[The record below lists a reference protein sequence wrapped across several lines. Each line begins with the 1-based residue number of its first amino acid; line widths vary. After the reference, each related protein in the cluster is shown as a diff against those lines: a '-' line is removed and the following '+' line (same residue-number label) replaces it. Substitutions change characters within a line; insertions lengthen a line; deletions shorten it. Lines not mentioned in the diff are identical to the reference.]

1 MTKIIAVSGA
11 DGFIGSHLVET
22 LVTQGYGVKAMAQYN
37 SFGSA
42 GWLDELDH
50 DVLANAE
57 VQFGDIR
64 DPASTEALLSGAEAV
79 CHLAAL
85 IAIPYS
91 YQAPGSYLQTNV
103 IGTYN
108 VLEAARRLETP
119 LLICTS
125 TSEVYGTARTV
136 PIKEDHPLQAQSPY
150 AASKIA
156 ADKLAESYHLSF
168 GLPVTILRPFNT
180 FGPRQSARAVIAT
193 IISQVAAGRREINLG
208 STEPTRDFNY
218 VTDTARAFA
227 SLVTAAPGS
236 VCGRAFNAGSGRETS
251 IGEIVQI
258 IARVM
263 GRSVDIVTD
272 PTRVRPSG
280 SEVMRLIADSA
291 CLHQVTSWKP
301 EVTLEDG
308 LAATASWFGAHRN
321 LNRYQVD
328 RYNI

>member
-1 MTKIIAVSGA
+1 MAKIVAVSGA

-22 LVTQGYGVKAMAQYN
+22 LVTQGYGVRAMAQYN
-37 SFGSA
+37 SFGTA
-42 GWLDELDH
+42 GWLDELDQ
-50 DVLANAE
+50 DLLANVE
-57 VQFGDIR
+57 LQFGDIR
-64 DPASTEALLSGAEAV
+64 DPASTLALMSGAEAV

-91 YQAPGSYLQTNV
+91 YQVPGSYLQTNV

-119 LLICTS
+119 LLVCTS
-125 TSEVYGTARTV
+125 TSEVYGTATAV
-136 PIKEDHPLQAQSPY
+136 PIDEAHPLQAQSPY

-193 IISQVAAGRREINLG
+193 IISQVAAGRGEIRLG
-208 STEPTRDFNY
+208 STGPTRDFNY

-227 SLVTAAPGS
+227 ALVAAAPES
-236 VCGRAFNAGSGRETS
+236 ICGRVFNAGSGRETS
-251 IGEIVQI
+251 IGEIVEVI
-258 IARVM
+258 GRVM
-263 GRSVDIVTD
+263 GRSVEVVTD

-280 SEVMRLIADSA
+280 SEVMRLIADSRR
-291 CLHQVTSWKP
+291 LHQATSWKP
-301 EVTLEDG
+301 EVSLEDG
-308 LAATASWFGAHRN
+308 LAATARWFSTHRN
-321 LNRYQVD
+321 LNRYHVD